1 MEGLLRVTPEKLLS
15 SSEEFGTTA
24 TFMKGLTQEMM
35 SLVDSLKAV
44 WTGEAASAYSGKFNM
59 LQTDMDKLYKMVL
72 EHSQDLSDMAQ
83 AYREAESTN
92 LETGNSMMTDVVS

>member
-15 SSEEFGTTA
+15 ASEEFGTTA

-35 SLVDSLKAV
+35 SMVDSLKAV

-83 AYREAESTN
+83 AYREAESAN